1 MALILPKPLTTL
13 LAEPDTDPQWLISPI
28 LPAQGITFLHGRF
41 SLGKSPLTW
50 KIAQAVSDGTPFFRM
65 PVNTSGPVLY
75 IEVDTPERQVK
86 PRLRL
91 MTPVAKQVYMANGYP
106 RLNLMTNSSPE
117 VIELTRAYE
126 DIKPVLVII
135 NTLRKVHDFDQN
147 VAETPNLVYSNL
159 LSRFPNSALMIVHH
173 DRKSSS
179 VEDFSDQDER
189 FSGSQSWANDAT
201 IALHL
206 RSINKAE
213 RRLELVVTKSQVS
226 ATGSCM
232 KFTLSEDGTNFIESD
247 EERAQTIFASLPD
260 SMKKEEKIHVVMDQL
275 KKSRSTV
282 YNYLKFPEP
291 IVQLGPEWQEAQA

>member
-13 LAEPDTDPQWLISPI
+13 LEEPDTDPQWLISPI

-50 KIAQAVSDGTPFFRM
+50 KIAQCVSDGTPFFRL
-65 PVNTSGPVLY
+65 PVATSGPVLY

-91 MTPVAKQVYMANGYP
+91 MTPIAKQVYMANGYP

-117 VIELTRAYE
+117 VIELMKAYH
-126 DIKPVLVII
+126 DINPVLVII

-173 DRKSSS
+173 DRKSSTQ
-179 VEDFSDQDER
+179 EDFGDPDER

-206 RSINKAE
+206 RSINKKE
-213 RRLELVVTKSQVS
+213 RKLELVVTKSQVS
-226 ATGSCM
+226 ATGSCL
-232 KFTLSEDGTNFIESD
+232 KFDLKEDGTNFDQSD
-247 EERAQTIFASLPD
+247 EERARAIYDALPEN
-260 SMKKEEKIHVVMDQL
+260 MKKTEKIRVTAEAIG
-275 KKSRSTV
+275 KSQSTT
-282 YNYLKFPEP
+282 YEYLKVQPP
-291 IVQLGPEWQEAQA
+291 IELGPEWVEVET